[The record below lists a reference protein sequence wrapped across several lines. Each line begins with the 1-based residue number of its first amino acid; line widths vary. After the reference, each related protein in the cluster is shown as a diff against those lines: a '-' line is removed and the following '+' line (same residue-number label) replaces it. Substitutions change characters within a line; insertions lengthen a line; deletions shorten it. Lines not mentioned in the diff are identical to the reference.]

1 MTSTRERQRAAARA
15 RLERE
20 MAERSARARK
30 RRQTQAI
37 VGAAAILVLVVAGTV
52 WLATSL
58 GGDDDDSKQQA
69 AGTEGFSQCAYTE
82 TPKEGRPAQVKDVGL
97 PPNQQAN
104 KGTQTM
110 TIDTNLGPIVAKIDR
125 TKVPCTAGSFTHLAS
140 KGFFDNT
147 KCHRLVTEGIK
158 VLQCGDPSATG
169 KGWRQTDGTGGPS
182 YGMAE
187 ENLPT
192 DKRPPTRRA
201 SSRWPTP
208 GRRAAPAASSSSS
221 TATRSSTRTTP
232 CWAPSLPAWT
242 WSSRSGPPATT
253 RRTRSRRGWPPQEG
267 GHHHQADDER
277 HRELT
282 RTVRRSARRLSRRAL
297 PCRVPAGRG

>member
-20 MAERSARARK
+20 MAERSAKARK

-110 TIDTNLGPIVAKIDR
+110 TIDTNLGPIVAKLDR

-158 VLQCGDPSATG
+158 VLQ
-169 KGWRQTDGTGGPS
+169 
-182 YGMAE
+182 
-187 ENLPT
+187 
-192 DKRPPTRRA
+192 
-201 SSRWPTP
+201 
-208 GRRAAPAASSSSS
+208 
-221 TATRSSTRTTP
+221 
-232 CWAPSLPAWT
+232 
-242 WSSRSGPPATT
+242 
-253 RRTRSRRGWPPQEG
+253 
-267 GHHHQADDER
+267 
-277 HRELT
+277 
-282 RTVRRSARRLSRRAL
+282 
-297 PCRVPAGRG
+297 

>member
-20 MAERSARARK
+20 MAERSAKARK

-69 AGTEGFSQCAYTE
+69 AGTEGFSQCTYTE

-192 DKRPPTRRA
+192 DKRPPYPEGVIA
-201 SSRWPTP
+201 MANSGQP
-208 GRRAAPAASSSSS
+208 GSTGSQFFIVYGDSQLDPNYTVLGTITGGMDLVKQVGAAGDDKAFAQQ
-221 TATRSSTRTTP
+221 A
-232 CWAPSLPAWT
+232 
-242 WSSRSGPPATT
+242 G
-253 RRTRSRRGWPPQEG
+253 G
-267 GHHHQADDER
+267 GHPKKEVTITK
-277 HRELT
+277 LT
-282 RTVRRSARRLSRRAL
+282 MSDIE
-297 PCRVPAGRG
+297 G

>member
-20 MAERSARARK
+20 MAERSAKARK

-82 TPKEGRPAQVKDVGL
+82 SPKEGRPAQIKDVGL
-97 PPNQQAN
+97 PPAQQAN

-110 TIDTNLGPIVAKIDR
+110 TLETNLGPIVAKLDR
-125 TKVPCTAGSFTHLAS
+125 TKVPCTAGSFTYLAS

-169 KGWRQTDGTGGPS
+169 KGWRQTDGTGGPG
-182 YGMAE
+182 YGLAE

-192 DKRPPTRRA
+192 DKRPPYPEGVIA
-201 SSRWPTP
+201 MANSGQP
-208 GRRAAPAASSSSS
+208 GSTGSQFFIVYGDSQLDPNYTVLGTITTGMDLVKQVGAAGDDKAYAQS
-221 TATRSSTRTTP
+221 A
-232 CWAPSLPAWT
+232 
-242 WSSRSGPPATT
+242 G
-253 RRTRSRRGWPPQEG
+253 G
-267 GHHHQADDER
+267 GHPKKEVTITK
-277 HRELT
+277 LT
-282 RTVRRSARRLSRRAL
+282 MSDIE
-297 PCRVPAGRG
+297 G